1 MSRKLEGKVAVI
13 TGGTTGIGLATAR
26 LFAAEGARVF
36 VTGRRQA
43 ELNQAVAGIGADAT
57 GVRGMNRVYRPRPL
71 GRDREEASRAASTS
85 SLSMRVPTSSSRSR
99 PSVRSI
105 STSSSISM

>member
-43 ELNQAVAGIGADAT
+43 ELDQAVAEIGAGAT
-57 GVRGMNRVYRPRPL
+57 GVRGDATSLTDLDHLVEIVKKQA
-71 GRDREEASRAASTS
+71 GRIDA

-105 STSSSISM
+105 STRSSISM